1 MIRKTFFRAALL
13 GAASLFAAATPLA
26 AQSFLPGNFD
36 ADIPDLTTVIGHAP
50 GEEITAPADVV
61 TYIEALQAAAPDR
74 VRLVKYAESWEGRP
88 LYYMV
93 IASPANMARIDAIKG
108 DMAELAG
115 GASPAAASA
124 IIERTVP
131 VTWLSYG
138 VHGDEISSTD
148 AALALAYH
156 LLAAEGDATVD
167 QILANSVVIIDPSQ
181 NPDGRN
187 RFVQSF
193 EAARGMIPQ
202 ADPASAEHDQPWPGG
217 RFNHYL
223 FDLNRDW
230 FALTQPET
238 RGKVAAVR
246 DWQPVVF
253 VDAHEMGG
261 DSTYF
266 MPPVANP
273 INPQITAGQ
282 IAAQD
287 LLGRNNAAALDAIG
301 QPYYTRE
308 VFDAFY
314 PGYGD
319 SWPMLN
325 GAIGMTF
332 EQASARG
339 LVYERRDGTLLTYAQ
354 GVRNHFTTTLATAA
368 TVAANARR
376 FLTDYA
382 DYRRSAA
389 TGDAGRGSYVIDL
402 ATRRWNAEQL
412 GRRLAYQGAT
422 VRQSGPA
429 TVCGKY
435 YPQGYLAVSREQGT
449 GRLVRTLLDRQTD
462 LPAFFVAEQ
471 EDRRSRDLPHE
482 LYDSTAWSLGLMS
495 GVEVNL
501 CAGQVGGA
509 VLAADAA
516 LPDRTEAPGA
526 FGLVVPWTDSG
537 QAKLVAEALRAGMT
551 GRASAKDFTVA
562 GRAFP
567 RGSVVF
573 TAAANPGNLA
583 RLNDLA
589 RTIGAQTSALDN
601 GWVDDGPNLGSDE
614 VALLA
619 APRIAMLWDD
629 GVSPL
634 SAGALRYVIEQR
646 LGLPVAPIRT
656 GSVAGANLG
665 DYDVL
670 IVPDGNPGGALGAGG
685 RAALGAFAES
695 GGVLVAIGRSILT
708 LNAGDEPLLATRPE
722 GSVEAADIKQKPATS
737 GPLAPGTAIADL
749 AEYRSAIGN
758 PDAAPDSLP
767 GALLNTVIDPDT
779 ILSAGYTA
787 GPVVNADGSL
797 IFTPLGRDTG
807 TNAVRFAAAGDLLA
821 SGYIWNENRRQMAFK
836 PYLMSQEHGSGL
848 VVGFAQDPS
857 TRGYLDGLDL
867 LIANAVLQAPARY
880 R

>member
-1 MIRKTFFRAALL
+1 MICHTIVRAALL
-13 GAASLFAAATPLA
+13 GAASLLATTPLA
-26 AQSFLPGNFD
+26 AQSILPGTFD
-36 ADIPDLTTVIGHAP
+36 PAIPELQQVIGHAP
-50 GEEITAPADVV
+50 GEEITAPADLL
-61 TYIEALQAAAPDR
+61 TYMEALAAAAPER
-74 VRLVKYAESWEGRP
+74 VRLVEYAESWEGRP
-88 LYYMV
+88 LVYAV
-93 IASPANMARIDAIKG
+93 IASPANMARIEAIKA
-108 DMAELAG
+108 DMGELARG
-115 GASPAAASA
+115 IAPAAASA

-156 LLAAEGDATVD
+156 LLASEGDATVD
-167 QILANSVVIIDPSQ
+167 TILANSVVIIDPSQ

-193 EAARGMIPQ
+193 TAARGLVPQ
-202 ADPASAEHDQPWPGG
+202 VDPDTAEHDQPWPGG
-217 RFNHYL
+217 RVNHYL

-261 DSTYF
+261 ASTYF

-273 INPQITAGQ
+273 INPNITLGQ
-282 IAAQD
+282 ISAQE

-319 SWPMLN
+319 SWPMMN

-339 LVYERRDGTLLTYAQ
+339 LVYERPDGTVLTYRD
-354 GVRNHFTTTLATAA
+354 GVRNHFTTTLATAY
-368 TVAANARR
+368 TVATNARR
-376 FLTDYA
+376 FLSDYA
-382 DYRRSAA
+382 AYRRSAA
-389 TGDAGRGSYVIDL
+389 TGEAGRGSYVIDL
-402 ATRRWNAEQL
+402 ASRRWNAEQL
-412 GRRLAYQGAT
+412 GRRLAFQGIA
-422 VRQSGPA
+422 VRQVGGPA
-429 TVCGKY
+429 SACGKS
-435 YPQGYLAVSREQGT
+435 YPQGYLAVPREQGT
-449 GRLVRTLLDRQTD
+449 GRLVRSLLDEQTD
-462 LPAFFVAEQ
+462 LPGSFVAEQ

-495 GVEVNL
+495 GVDVTL
-501 CAGQVGGA
+501 CADAAGGTA
-509 VLAADAA
+509 LAADAPLA
-516 LPDRTEAPGA
+516 ERTETPGT
-526 FGLVVPWTDSG
+526 FGLVVPWSDSG
-537 QAKLVAEALRAGMT
+537 QVRLVAEALRAGLVGRSSAEAFTT
-551 GRASAKDFTVA
+551 G
-562 GRAFP
+562 GRSYP

-573 TAAANPGNLA
+573 TAAANPDKLGE
-583 RLNDLA
+583 LNRLA
-589 RTIGAQTSALDN
+589 RTIGAETRALAN
-601 GWVDDGPNLGSDE
+601 GWVDRGPNLGSDA
-614 VALLA
+614 VAMLT

-646 LGLPVAPIRT
+646 LALPVAPIRT
-656 GSVAGANLG
+656 GKVSAADLG
-665 DYDVL
+665 RYDVVL
-670 IVPDGNPGGALGAGG
+670 VPDGSPGRALGSAGV
-685 RAALGAFAES
+685 AALASFAEE
-695 GGVLVAIGRSILT
+695 GGVLVAIGQSIMD
-708 LNAGDEPLLATRPE
+708 LNRGEDALLATKPE
-722 GSVEAADIKQKPATS
+722 GAASAGDAKGKAPGE
-737 GPLAPGTAIADL
+737 GPVAPGTDIATL
-749 AEYRSAIGN
+749 AEYRSLIGD
-758 PDAAPDSLP
+758 PDALPDVLP
-767 GALLNTVIDPDT
+767 GALLNTAIDPDT
-779 ILSAGYTA
+779 ILSAGYEA
-787 GPVVNADGSL
+787 GPVVNADGNL
-797 IFTPLGRDTG
+797 IFTPLARGTG
-807 TNAVRFAAAGDLLA
+807 TNAVRYAAPADLLA
-821 SGYIWNENRRQMAFK
+821 SGYIWDENRRQMAFK
-836 PYLMSQEHGSGL
+836 PYLMAQEHGDGL

>member
-1 MIRKTFFRAALL
+1 MIRHTIVRAALL
-13 GAASLFAAATPLA
+13 GAASLLASAPLA
-26 AQSFLPGNFD
+26 AQSILPGTFD
-36 ADIPDLTTVIGHAP
+36 PAIPELQQVIGHAP
-50 GEEITAPADVV
+50 GEEISAPADVL
-61 TYIEALQAAAPDR
+61 TYMEALAAAAPDR
-74 VRLVKYAESWEGRP
+74 VRLVEYAESWEGRP
-88 LYYMV
+88 LIYAI
-93 IASPANMARIDAIKG
+93 IASPENMARIDAIKA
-108 DMAELAG
+108 DMGELSRGLA
-115 GASPAAASA
+115 PADASA

-138 VHGDEISSTD
+138 VHGDEISSSD
-148 AALALAYH
+148 AALALTYH
-156 LLAAEGDATVD
+156 LLASEGDATVD
-167 QILANSVVIIDPSQ
+167 TILANSVVIIDPSQ

-187 RFVQSF
+187 RFVQSTL
-193 EAARGMIPQ
+193 AARGLVSQ
-202 ADPASAEHDQPWPGG
+202 ADPDTAEHDQPWPGG
-217 RFNHYL
+217 RVNHYL

-273 INPQITAGQ
+273 INPNITQSQ
-282 IAAQD
+282 IAAQE

-319 SWPMLN
+319 SWPMMN

-339 LVYERRDGTLLTYAQ
+339 LAYERPDGSVLTYRD
-354 GVRNHFTTTLATAA
+354 GVRNHFTTTLATAY
-368 TVAANARR
+368 TVATNARR

-389 TGDAGRGSYVIDL
+389 TGEAGRGSYLIDL
-402 ATRRWNAEQL
+402 ASRRWNAEQL
-412 GRRLAYQGAT
+412 GRRLALQGIA
-422 VRQSGPA
+422 VRQVGGPA
-429 TVCGKY
+429 SACGKS
-435 YPQGYLAVSREQGT
+435 YPQGYLAVPREQGT
-449 GRLVRTLLDRQTD
+449 GRLVRSLLDEQTD
-462 LPAFFVAEQ
+462 LPAFFVDEQ

-495 GVEVNL
+495 GVDVTL
-501 CAGQVGGA
+501 CGTAGGGTA
-509 VLAADAA
+509 LAADAP

-526 FGLVVPWTDSG
+526 FGLVVPWNDSG
-537 QAKLVAEALRAGMT
+537 QVRLVAEALRAGLT
-551 GRASAKDFTVA
+551 GRSSAEAFTT
-562 GRAFP
+562 GDRSYP

-573 TAAANPGNLA
+573 TAAANAGRLDELNALA
-583 RLNDLA
+583 RS
-589 RTIGAQTSALDN
+589 IGAETHAMAS
-601 GWVDDGPNLGSDE
+601 GWVEDGPNLGSDS
-614 VALLA
+614 VAVLA
-619 APRIAMLWDD
+619 APSIAMLWDD

-646 LGLPVAPIRT
+646 LGMPVAPIRT
-656 GSVAGANLG
+656 GKISEADLG
-665 DYDVL
+665 RYDVL
-670 IVPDGNPGGALGAGG
+670 LVPDGNPARALGASGV
-685 RAALGAFAES
+685 AALASFAED
-695 GGVLVAIGRSILT
+695 GGVLVAIGRSIT
-708 LNAGDEPLLATRPE
+708 ALNRGEEALLATRPE
-722 GSVEAADIKQKPATS
+722 TSAATRNAKEKPSDDGPVTQGTEIAT
-737 GPLAPGTAIADL
+737 LAD
-749 AEYRSAIGN
+749 YRHLIGN
-758 PDAAPDSLP
+758 PEAMPDVLP
-767 GALLNTVIDPDT
+767 GALLNTVIEPDT
-779 ILSAGYTA
+779 ILSAGYEA
-787 GPVVNADGSL
+787 GPVVNADGNL
-797 IFTPLGRDTG
+797 IFSPLARGTG
-807 TNAVRFAAAGDLLA
+807 TNAVRYAAPDDLLA
-821 SGYIWNENRRQMAFK
+821 SGFIWGENRRQMAFK
-836 PYLMSQEHGSGL
+836 PYLMSQEHGDGL

>member
-1 MIRKTFFRAALL
+1 MIRHAIVRAALL
-13 GAASLFAAATPLA
+13 GAASLLASTPLA
-26 AQSFLPGNFD
+26 AQSILPGTFD
-36 ADIPDLTTVIGHAP
+36 PAIPELRTVVGHAP
-50 GEEITAPADVV
+50 GDEITAPADVL
-61 TYIEALQAAAPDR
+61 TYMQALAAAAPDR
-74 VRLVKYAESWEGRP
+74 VHLIEYAQSWEGRP
-88 LYYMV
+88 LVYAV
-93 IASPANMARIDAIKG
+93 IASPANMARIDAIKA
-108 DMAELAG
+108 DMGELSRGLA
-115 GASPAAASA
+115 PAAASA

-156 LLAAEGDATVD
+156 LLASERDAAVD
-167 QILANSVVIIDPSQ
+167 TILANSVVIIDPSQ

-187 RFVQSF
+187 RFVQSTM
-193 EAARGMIPQ
+193 AARGLVPQ
-202 ADPASAEHDQPWPGG
+202 ADPDTAEHDQPWPGG
-217 RFNHYL
+217 RVNHYL

-238 RGKVAAVR
+238 RGKVAALR

-261 DSTYF
+261 ESTYF

-273 INPQITAGQ
+273 INPNITTNQ
-282 IAAQD
+282 IAAQE

-325 GAIGMTF
+325 GSIGMTF
-332 EQASARG
+332 EQASSRG
-339 LVYERRDGTLLTYAQ
+339 LVYERPDGSLLTYRDT
-354 GVRNHFTTTLATAA
+354 VRNHFTTTLATAY
-368 TVAANARR
+368 TVATNARR

-389 TGDAGRGSYVIDL
+389 TGEAGRGSYLIDL
-402 ATRRWNAEQL
+402 ASRRWNAEQL
-412 GRRLAYQGAT
+412 GRRLALQGIA
-422 VRQSGPA
+422 VRQVGGPA
-429 TVCGKY
+429 SACGKSH
-435 YPQGYLAVSREQGT
+435 PQGYLAVPREQGT
-449 GRLVRTLLDRQTD
+449 GRLVRALLDEQTD

-495 GVEVNL
+495 GVDVSL
-501 CAGQVGGA
+501 CGNAAGGVA
-509 VLAADAA
+509 LAADTP

-526 FGLVVPWTDSG
+526 FGLAVPWSDSG
-537 QAKLVAEALRAGMT
+537 QVRLVAEALRAGLT
-551 GRASAKDFTVA
+551 GRSSSEAFTA
-562 GRAFP
+562 GGRTYP

-573 TAAANPGNLA
+573 TAAANAGKLGE
-583 RLNDLA
+583 LNALA
-589 RTIGAQTSALDN
+589 RTIGAETRALAN
-601 GWVDDGPNLGSDE
+601 GWVEDGPNLGSDSTA
-614 VALLA
+614 VLT

-646 LGLPVAPIRT
+646 LAMPVAAIRT
-656 GSVAGANLG
+656 GKVSEADLSH
-665 DYDVL
+665 YDVVL
-670 IVPDGNPGGALGAGG
+670 VPDGNPARALGASGVS
-685 RAALGAFAES
+685 ALSRFAEE
-695 GGVLVAIGRSILT
+695 GGLLVAIGRSIMA
-708 LNAGDEPLLATRPE
+708 LNRGDEPLLATRPE
-722 GSVEAADIKQKPATS
+722 SAAAMRNAKEKPSPEGAT
-737 GPLAPGTAIADL
+737 APGTEIATL
-749 AEYRSAIGN
+749 ADYRNLIGN
-758 PDAAPDSLP
+758 PDAMPDIIP
-767 GALLNTVIDPDT
+767 GALLNTAVDPDT
-779 ILSAGYTA
+779 ILSAGYEA
-787 GPVVNADGSL
+787 GPVVNASGNL
-797 IFTPLGRDTG
+797 IFTPLARGTG
-807 TNAVRFAAAGDLLA
+807 TNAVRYAAPEELLA
-821 SGYIWNENRRQMAFK
+821 SGYIWDENRRQMAFK
-836 PYLMSQEHGSGL
+836 PYLMAQEHGDGL